1 MGEETGERGE
11 GKVKLGKERGG
22 SLARSEGVGKRREGR
37 NGGLRIEE
45 RWEEE
50 IREGGKREEVRY

>member
-1 MGEETGERGE
+1 MGEETGERGKGSYERKE
-11 GKVKLGKERGG
+11 GEVWRGD
-22 SLARSEGVGKRREGR
+22 EGVGKRREGR
-37 NGGLRIEE
+37 NGGVRIEE